1 METVLNIR
9 AAEMT
14 ALREKNRRLRRLLSE
29 MRDIAAEN
37 DAMVL
42 SLHRL
47 SLLLIARRPDW
58 QARAESLLRREWRA
72 AECKIVVFARGDAAL
87 KTRAARL
94 PAGGRADKHS
104 MLADDSPSS
113 VARRKPKPAAD
124 SNSDFA
130 AHYHLPL
137 RVGRQTKGL
146 LALTLREAARGG
158 DDDFCKRLAAL
169 LAAAL

>member
-14 ALREKNRRLRRLLSE
+14 ALREKNRRLRRLLAE
-29 MRDIAAEN
+29 MRDIATEN

-58 QARAESLLRREWRA
+58 QTRAESLLRREWRA

-113 VARRKPKPAAD
+113 AKRKSAAD

>member
-14 ALREKNRRLRRLLSE
+14 ALREKNRRLRRLLAE

-113 VARRKPKPAAD
+113 AKRKSAAD

>member
-14 ALREKNRRLRRLLSE
+14 ALREKNRRLRRLLAE

-87 KTRAARL
+87 KTRTARL

-113 VARRKPKPAAD
+113 AKRKPAAD

-146 LALTLREAARGG
+146 LALTLRETARGG

>member
-14 ALREKNRRLRRLLSE
+14 ALREKNRRLRRLLAE

-113 VARRKPKPAAD
+113 AKRKSAAD

-146 LALTLREAARGG
+146 LALTLREATRGG

>member
-14 ALREKNRRLRRLLSE
+14 ALREKNRRLRRLLAE

-58 QARAESLLRREWRA
+58 QARAESLLRREWHA

-113 VARRKPKPAAD
+113 AKRKPAAD

>member
-14 ALREKNRRLRRLLSE
+14 ALREKNRRLRRLLAE

-47 SLLLIARRPDW
+47 SLLLIARHPDW

-113 VARRKPKPAAD
+113 AKRKPVAD

>member
-14 ALREKNRRLRRLLSE
+14 ALREKNRRLRRLLAE

-58 QARAESLLRREWRA
+58 QTRAESLLRREWRA

-113 VARRKPKPAAD
+113 AKRKPAAD

>member
-14 ALREKNRRLRRLLSE
+14 ALREKNRRLRRLLAE

-113 VARRKPKPAAD
+113 AKRKPAAD

-146 LALTLREAARGG
+146 LALTLRETARGG